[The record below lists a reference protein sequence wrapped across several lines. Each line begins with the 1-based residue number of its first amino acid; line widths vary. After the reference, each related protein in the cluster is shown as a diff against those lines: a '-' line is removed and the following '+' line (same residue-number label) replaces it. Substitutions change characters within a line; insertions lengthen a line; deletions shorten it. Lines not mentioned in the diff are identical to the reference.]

1 MKTKYLINQHKALKT
16 ERVETQIS
24 LHSINLDQFLQLIK
38 FRLLLNISNEQNLPY
53 GHTIHVHCSSD
64 GY

>member
-1 MKTKYLINQHKALKT
+1 MQAKYLIKS
-16 ERVETQIS
+16 TQSFKNRKNGNSHFFTQYESGLI
-24 LHSINLDQFLQLIK
+24 QLIK
-38 FRLLLNISNEQNLPY
+38 LPLLNVSNEQNLPY